1 MGFQVKTDSPGVPK
15 RERSIFAP
23 FVKRPSS
30 EVPGKPKRGMTLI
43 EVTISLAV
51 VTVAVYFLSSTV
63 VSVLM
68 HARSKEERSIAVD
81 AAMNQLELMRSIPF
95 EQVFATY
102 NRAPEDDPAGHGTA
116 PGSTF
121 AVEGL
126 DGTDSSL
133 NGHAGMVILPGD
145 GPVLREDVVIPE
157 LTMPRDLNG
166 DIRVDNQDHSDDF
179 ILLPVTVRVRWSGHA
194 GVRQFQMST
203 LMSKLRRASS

>member
-1 MGFQVKTDSPGVPK
+1 MGFQVKTDSPGAPK
-15 RERSIFAP
+15 RKRSIFAP

-30 EVPGKPKRGMTLI
+30 EAPGKQKRGMTLI

-133 NGHAGMVILPGD
+133 NGHAGVVILPGD

>member
-1 MGFQVKTDSPGVPK
+1 
-15 RERSIFAP
+15 
-23 FVKRPSS
+23 
-30 EVPGKPKRGMTLI
+30 MTLI

-133 NGHAGMVILPGD
+133 NGHAGVVILPGD
-145 GPVLREDVVIPE
+145 GPVLREDVAIPG

-166 DIRVDNQDHSDDF
+166 DIRVDNQDHSGDF